1 MFSPVDRSAPT
12 PAGTL
17 SAPPEQASALSSSP
31 QSATAVQVKLL
42 RCARRR
48 TDLAGDQAGKSDES
62 KELPGVR
69 AAPRF
74 SLEAIGEH
82 RIYTSR
88 VRQRVGSAINQ
99 GKHVV
104 GRFRLYVA
112 VAVKSFDPEA
122 GRTRERRQPTY
133 EPAVMDEGGYRGICT
148 RL

>member
-1 MFSPVDRSAPT
+1 MMAWPLGAGRLTGIAPT
-12 PAGTL
+12 TI
-17 SAPPEQASALSSSP
+17 QAD
-31 QSATAVQVKLL
+31 QSATAVQVKLH
-42 RCARRR
+42 RCARRH

-62 KELPGVR
+62 KELAGVH

-112 VAVKSFDPEA
+112 VAVKSLDPEA
-122 GRTRERRQPTY
+122 GRPRERRQPTY
-133 EPAVMDEGGYRGICT
+133 EPAVVDYRGYRRICT